1 MGSITRGED
10 GVYRWI
16 FKKSLYKDPSIL
28 FTVWKIFGLII
39 LGIWI
44 FLVLI
49 SLGNY
54 RFLWE
59 GFRRLSLVFVLLGV
73 GMILLSSLGYLLY
86 ALIMGG
92 YYCVEF
98 EMDDAGVLHRQ
109 RSDQTKK
116 AKALGIATAMAGAAV
131 GRPGTAGAGLLAA
144 SRTESY
150 TRFDSVRSVKLTPKH
165 GIIRLNEPLN
175 KNQVYANPEDF
186 AFVVEFIRARVNCS
200 VE

>member
-1 MGSITRGED
+1 MGSVTRGED

-16 FKKSLYKDPSIL
+16 FKKNLYKDPSVL
-28 FTVWKIFGLII
+28 FTIWKIFGFII

-44 FLVLI
+44 FVLLI
-49 SLGNY
+49 SLGDY

-59 GFRRLSLVFVLLGV
+59 GFLRLSLVFALLGV
-73 GMILLSSLGYLLY
+73 GMMLFSSIGYLLY

-98 EMDDAGVLHRQ
+98 EMDEAGVLHRQ
-109 RSDQTKK
+109 LSEQAKK
-116 AKALGIATAMAGAAV
+116 AKALGVATAIAGAAA
-131 GRPGTAGAGLLAA
+131 GRPGTAGAGVLSA

-186 AFVVEFIRARVNCS
+186 AFIVEFIRDRVSCS